1 MISIVIPAYDRVDL
15 LRLTLNSIKQQ
26 KDVEFEII
34 VIDDNSLGNDI
45 YETCKEFSVIY
56 YKNKNNYGAQVSR
69 NKGVELSKYEYI
81 AFVDSDDL
89 WESENK
95 LYEQYRV
102 IKDEPNV
109 SIIFTALKYIDIS
122 GNLIKE
128 SINSLDNGKLNT
140 NFSSVILKK
149 DIIGTYSSVMIR
161 KKQFIEAGMCN
172 INLPARQDW
181 DLWIRLSKLGNA
193 HVINNCFTLYRIHD
207 NQISS
212 GINKKL
218 EGFSQ
223 LLSYHKKYFFN
234 KKAIS
239 AFHFHLFKLILLQ
252 KISKIKSDGYNE
264 VLKENNTAATIIS
277 FLVLILIYTPLIN
290 KFLINKLSGTYLFKG
305 LVK

>member
-1 MISIVIPAYDRVDL
+1 MISIVIPAFDRVDL

-26 KDVEFEII
+26 KGVEFEII
-34 VIDDNSLGNDI
+34 VVDDNSLGNDI

-95 LYEQYRV
+95 LHEQYKI
-102 IKDEPNV
+102 IKDQLNV
-109 SIIFTALKYIDIS
+109 SIIFTALKYIDID
-122 GNLIKE
+122 GDLIKE
-128 SINSLDNGKLNT
+128 SVNSLDNGKLNS
-140 NFSSVILKK
+140 NFSSLILKK

-161 KKQFIEAGMCN
+161 KKQFIEAGKCN

-193 HVINNCFTLYRIHD
+193 HLVSSCFTLYRIHD
-207 NQISS
+207 DQISS
-212 GINKKL
+212 GVKRKI

-223 LLSYHKKYFFN
+223 LLAYHKKYFFYN
-234 KKAIS
+234 KAIRS
-239 AFHFHLFKLILLQ
+239 FYFNLFKLILLQ
-252 KISKIKSDGYNE
+252 KISKIKSDRYDE
-264 VLKENNTAATIIS
+264 LLKENNSAAKIIS
-277 FLVLILIYTPLIN
+277 LLVIILIHTPWIN
-290 KFLINKLSGTYLFKG
+290 KLLINKLSGTYLFKG

>member
-1 MISIVIPAYDRVDL
+1 
-15 LRLTLNSIKQQ
+15 
-26 KDVEFEII
+26 
-34 VIDDNSLGNDI
+34 
-45 YETCKEFSVIY
+45 
-56 YKNKNNYGAQVSR
+56 
-69 NKGVELSKYEYI
+69 
-81 AFVDSDDL
+81 
-89 WESENK
+89 
-95 LYEQYRV
+95 
-102 IKDEPNV
+102 
-109 SIIFTALKYIDIS
+109 
-122 GNLIKE
+122 
-128 SINSLDNGKLNT
+128 
-140 NFSSVILKK
+140 
-149 DIIGTYSSVMIR
+149 MIR

-212 GINKKL
+212 GVNRKL

-252 KISKIKSDGYNE
+252 KISKIKSDRYNE
-264 VLKENNTAATIIS
+264 VLKENNTAAKIIS

-290 KFLINKLSGTYLFKG
+290 KFLINKLIAFETLFLLSKKISLHIISLDAAILEKSLKPPALYLIKSYFCFFSKSCADFTKLYAIKCG
-305 LVK
+305 K